1 MILKMSFLQE
11 AENNWNKFLDSKI
24 SKYSYLRNYDFG
36 PNKNSSV
43 SKLSPYISHRILL
56 EYDLI
61 KDIKNK
67 YNSDNV
73 NKFIEEV
80 YWRIYW
86 KGWLENKPCVW
97 DNFISKNVDNFDDSL
112 YEKAIHGN
120 TNLSYFNSW
129 VDELKENNYLHNHTR
144 MWFAST
150 WIFNLGLPW
159 ELGAKLFFEYLY
171 DGDAA
176 SNLLSWRWVAGLQT
190 KGKKYLFSP
199 ENLKKFS
206 NNRFVV
212 KHISNRDM
220 DLRDDFEIVSDN
232 EIFNSN
238 FKKTSEYLLLF
249 ENDLNQKSLKPI
261 IDKYKK
267 AYIILLNDK
276 DRQLRIS
283 NNVLE
288 FKKKLLNEFAINF
301 KNIEVIDSSLI
312 NTKLKDIKELDLI
325 YPCVGDNNDFI
336 HRFKNSND
344 KKIKN
349 LVRDEDLFSWQ
360 FACKGF
366 FRFKKDI
373 PSIND
378 FLFQKKRL
386 W

>member
-1 MILKMSFLQE
+1 MSILKE
-11 AENNWNKFLDSKI
+11 AERKWNIFLDSKI
-24 SKYSYLRNYDFG
+24 ANYSYLRNYDYG
-36 PNKNSSV
+36 PNKDSSV
-43 SKLSPYISHRILL
+43 SKLSPFISHRILL

-61 KDIKNK
+61 KDIKSK
-67 YNSDNV
+67 YNGNNV
-73 NKFIEEV
+73 DKFIEEV

-86 KGWLENKPCVW
+86 KGWLENTPCVW
-97 DNFISKNVDNFDDSL
+97 DNFISKKVDKFDYSL
-112 YEKAIHGN
+112 YEKAINGK
-120 TNLSYFNSW
+120 TNLSFFNSW
-129 VDELKENNYLHNHTR
+129 LYELKEFNYLHNHTR

-199 ENLKKFS
+199 ENLQKFS

-212 KHISNRDM
+212 KHISNLDKN
-220 DLRDDFEIVSDN
+220 LKDDFEIINSN
-232 EIFNSN
+232 KIFNSN
-238 FKKTSEYLLLF
+238 FKKSSEYLLLF
-249 ENDLNQKSLKPI
+249 ENDLNQKSLNFTI
-261 IDKYKK
+261 NQYKK
-267 AYIILLNDK
+267 AYIIFLNNE
-276 DRQLRIS
+276 DRQLKIS
-283 NNVLE
+283 NNVVE
-288 FKKKLLNEFAINF
+288 FKKKLINEFTTNF
-301 KNIEVIDSSLI
+301 KNIEVIDSSLL
-312 NTKLKDIKELDLI
+312 NSKLDDIKNLDLI

-336 HRFKNSND
+336 NRFKISHD

-373 PSIND
+373 PSINN